1 MKKVARMR
9 LITLPQGIRKA
20 GHHARSRRRVINLLS
35 LINEFC
41 QPSDRVAVNPLRL
54 TRL

>member
-1 MKKVARMR
+1 LKKVSCVR
-9 LITLPQGIRKA
+9 LIMLPHGVCKA
-20 GHHARSRRRVINLLS
+20 GHHARSRRCVFNLLS

-54 TRL
+54 TPL